1 MPTTSNRR
9 RQRRIDQGITHTCD
23 MEGCTFNKS
32 IEISLPCCKKK
43 ICNMCGLNQLRILWM
58 FKNRLSGEARR
69 TAINEGLKEL
79 IDDGIALGINCP
91 FCQGV
96 CLYERISFHDSARF
110 KAYQLCSL
118 MDISKVKEKE
128 IGFDET
134 FSHNIPSNIAHIR
147 FRCVKA
153 SSSVGCYTMSRPKLE
168 INFVLNH
175 GQ

>member
-9 RQRRIDQGITHTCD
+9 RQRRLEQCITCICNMPGCKVNGIIH
-23 MEGCTFNKS
+23 
-32 IEISLPCCKKK
+32 IPLPCCNKKL
-43 ICNMCGLNQLRILWM
+43 CNMCGLNQLRVLWM

-69 TAINEGLKEL
+69 TAINEGLKDL

-96 CLYERISFHDSARF
+96 CLYERISYHDSRRF

-118 MDISKVKEKE
+118 MNLSKVKEKE

-134 FSHNIPSNIAHIR
+134 FSHNIPSNILHIR

-153 SSSVGCYTMSRPKLE
+153 STSVGCYTIPRIKLE
-168 INFVLNH
+168 MDFVLNH

>member
-1 MPTTSNRR
+1 
-9 RQRRIDQGITHTCD
+9 
-23 MEGCTFNKS
+23 
-32 IEISLPCCKKK
+32 
-43 ICNMCGLNQLRILWM
+43 
-58 FKNRLSGEARR
+58 
-69 TAINEGLKEL
+69 
-79 IDDGIALGINCP
+79 
-91 FCQGV
+91 
-96 CLYERISFHDSARF
+96 
-110 KAYQLCSL
+110 

-168 INFVLNH
+168 MNFVLNH